1 MVTVMSAI
9 RIGVI
14 RMKNKEKYS
23 KKIVELACDGDGIAV
38 DKHSR
43 TVDSCLCI
51 PCSNCLFNDNKD
63 CDKGRREWAELEYV
77 PVISKRDRRFLDCIG
92 NTYKYVVRDRDGKLF
107 VCKKVYA
114 VNDEWFSRGC
124 VAGSD
129 YTYISG
135 FDVQFPMV
143 KVISSTVWSIED
155 LKKLDVVEDYG
166 TD

>member
-1 MVTVMSAI
+1 
-9 RIGVI
+9 
-14 RMKNKEKYS
+14 MKNKEKYT
-23 KKIVELACDGDGIAV
+23 KEIVDIVCEDVSFGV
-38 DKHSR
+38 DKRTGSPASCRELHCGKCLLNEMNRYACYDSR
-43 TVDSCLCI
+43 KKWADS
-51 PCSNCLFNDNKD
+51 
-63 CDKGRREWAELEYV
+63 EYV
-77 PVISKRDRRFLDCIG
+77 ERPVISKSDRTFLDYIRDED
-92 NTYKYVVRDRDGKLF
+92 KYIARDENGKLF

-155 LKKLDVVEDYG
+155 LKKLEVVEAY
-166 TD
+166 